1 MGARVERMQTELED
15 MLRRAAALQVELDLA
30 EGNVP
35 KTGVPHYDVIE
46 DAAHAV
52 GQRLSRLAQQ
62 MHAAELS
69 ARNGGEA
76 KCPICG
82 RRCPTLPAERSVVSG
97 DGSVELAE
105 LRCHCP
111 SCRRDFF
118 PSA

>member
-1 MGARVERMQTELED
+1 MEGRVKRMQTELEGV
-15 MLRRAAALQVELDLA
+15 LRQVAALQVELDLA

-52 GQRLSRLAQQ
+52 GQRLSRLTQQ
-62 MHAAELS
+62 MHAAEVS
-69 ARNGGEA
+69 ARHGGEA
-76 KCPICG
+76 KCPTCG
-82 RRCPTLPAERSVVSG
+82 RRCPTSPAKRPVVSG
-97 DGSVELAE
+97 DGSVELPE
-105 LRCHCP
+105 LKCHCP

>member
-1 MGARVERMQTELED
+1 MEDRVERVQTELDD
-15 MLRRAAALQVELDLA
+15 MLRRAAALKVELDLA

-35 KTGVPHYDVIE
+35 KTGVPHYNVIE

-52 GQRLSRLAQQ
+52 GQRLSRLTQQ

-69 ARNGGEA
+69 LRQEGVA
-76 KCPICG
+76 KCPGCG
-82 RRCPTLPAERSVVSG
+82 RRCETSLAERSIVSG
-97 DGSVELAE
+97 DGQVELPE

>member
-1 MGARVERMQTELED
+1 MEGRVERLQGELAAV
-15 MLRRAAALQVELDLA
+15 LRRAAALKVELDLA

-35 KTGVPHYDVIE
+35 KTGVPHYNVIE

-52 GQRLSRLAQQ
+52 GQRLSRLTQQ
-62 MHAAELS
+62 MHAAQLALREE
-69 ARNGGEA
+69 GMA
-76 KCPICG
+76 KCPRCG
-82 RRCPTLPAERSVVSG
+82 RRCETETVERSIVSG
-97 DGSVELAE
+97 DGPVPLAE